1 MERPQCAFSMLH
13 KWDDEESK
21 KSHLVITFTYR
32 TSKTSKV
39 LPFSH
44 SISSGFTPYVWFFVV
59 LSVLS
64 VTYKG
69 NLVYCFHL
77 DDSLVVMCFFH
88 CMPCHSHRRCVIP
101 WHGALPRKED
111 GVTNVYSKE
120 LWKPWVASTQSAFI
134 STEDWNLI
142 PKKIMIYG
150 VSYMCAYICI
160 LQYQSIHNNRLKHQ
174 PCLRPPLFTSVSTV
188 FSWAF
193 MTLHFR

>member
-1 MERPQCAFSMLH
+1 MKRPQCAFSMLH
-13 KWDDEESK
+13 KWDHEESK
-21 KSHLVITFTYR
+21 KSHLIITFTYR

-44 SISSGFTPYVWFFVV
+44 SISSGFTPYIWFFVA

-69 NLVYCFHL
+69 NLVYFFHL

-88 CMPCHSHRRCVIP
+88 CMSCHSHRRCVIP

-120 LWKPWVASTQSAFI
+120 LWRPWVASTQSAFI
-134 STEDWNLI
+134 STEDWNLM
-142 PKKIMIYG
+142 PKK
-150 VSYMCAYICI
+150 
-160 LQYQSIHNNRLKHQ
+160 
-174 PCLRPPLFTSVSTV
+174 
-188 FSWAF
+188 
-193 MTLHFR
+193 